1 MTTDRRN
8 PRTRTLATAAT
19 LVAAAGIM
27 AGCGS
32 EEPPETAAEI
42 AIPTPGPTEE
52 LPGSTETAAA
62 YVGPYDLALRESL
75 ADYSGEVVTLT
86 GEVAE
91 VVASRSSLEI
101 VDPDNPDVDPLLV
114 SALYAVPDVE
124 TGDVVE
130 VTGTVQQNFSPPVV
144 EPAVEGDPE
153 TGFYE
158 QHLGEPYLNE
168 AVVEAI
174 GPATP

>member
-8 PRTRTLATAAT
+8 RRTRTLATAAM
-19 LVAAAGIM
+19 LVAAAGIT

-42 AIPTPGPTEE
+42 AIPTPGPAEESPEATE
-52 LPGSTETAAA
+52 AAA

-91 VVASRSSLEI
+91 VIASRSSLEI
-101 VDPDNPDVDPLLV
+101 VDPGNPDVDPLLV
-114 SALYAVPDVE
+114 SARYAIPDVE
-124 TGDVVE
+124 AGDVVE
-130 VTGTVQQNFSPPVV
+130 VTGTVQQNFSPPVA

-168 AVVEAI
+168 ALVEAT

>member
-8 PRTRTLATAAT
+8 RRTRTLATAAT
-19 LVAAAGIM
+19 LVAAAGIT

-42 AIPTPGPTEE
+42 AIPTPETDAES
-52 LPGSTETAAA
+52 PGSTEAASA
-62 YVGPYDLALRESL
+62 YVGPYDQALRESL
-75 ADYSGEVVTLT
+75 ADYSGEAVTLT

-91 VVASRSSLEI
+91 VIASRTSLEI

-114 SALYAVPDVE
+114 SARYAIPDIE

-130 VTGTVQQNFSPPVV
+130 VTGTVQQDFSPPVA
-144 EPAVEGDPE
+144 EPAIEGDE
-153 TGFYE
+153 EAGFYE
-158 QHLGEPYLNE
+158 QHLGEPYLDE
-168 AVVEAI
+168 AVVEAT